1 MYHTKKMQVFFDIT
15 MSDKKTYT
23 GQSELI
29 ELAIAD
35 VPGHF
40 GFWNELGL
48 NMIGALIV
56 ACLSVGI
63 IIATIILAAT
73 RACRRC
79 RYEEE
84 VFVFDP
90 EAKALADSYIG

>member
-1 MYHTKKMQVFFDIT
+1 MYSTKKMQVFFAIT
-15 MSDKKTYT
+15 MSDKKTYS

-29 ELAIAD
+29 ELALAD

-48 NMIGALIV
+48 NMVGALIV
-56 ACLSVGI
+56 VGLSVGI
-63 IIATIILAAT
+63 IIATIVLAAT

-79 RYEEE
+79 RYEELE
-84 VFVFDP
+84 FVFDP
-90 EAKALADSYIG
+90 EAKALAD